1 MIRISCGPLRF
12 RWSYLLLL
20 MLKPGL
26 PLRSPLAAWLWIV
39 SGLLHLEGDEMRLVI
54 SMLVVEFILVITIK
68 EIVLVI
74 CLPSILIVNW
84 LLLN

>member
-1 MIRISCGPLRF
+1 
-12 RWSYLLLL
+12 

-26 PLRSPLAAWLWIV
+26 PLRNPLAAWLWIV

-68 EIVLVI
+68 EFVLVI

>member
-1 MIRISCGPLRF
+1 M
-12 RWSYLLLL
+12 LLLL

-26 PLRSPLAAWLWIV
+26 PLNPLAAWLWIV

>member
-1 MIRISCGPLRF
+1 
-12 RWSYLLLL
+12 

-26 PLRSPLAAWLWIV
+26 PLRNPLAAWLWIV
-39 SGLLHLEGDEMRLVI
+39 SGLLHLEGDERRRVI

-74 CLPSILIVNW
+74 SLPSILIVNW

>member
-1 MIRISCGPLRF
+1 L
-12 RWSYLLLL
+12 LLLL

-26 PLRSPLAAWLWIV
+26 PLSNPLAGWLWIV
-39 SGLLHLEGDEMRLVI
+39 SGLLHLEGDERRRVI

-68 EIVLVI
+68 EFVLVI

>member
-1 MIRISCGPLRF
+1 M
-12 RWSYLLLL
+12 LLLL

-26 PLRSPLAAWLWIV
+26 PLRNPLAAWLWIV
-39 SGLLHLEGDEMRLVI
+39 SGLLHLEGDEMRRVI

-68 EIVLVI
+68 EFVLVI